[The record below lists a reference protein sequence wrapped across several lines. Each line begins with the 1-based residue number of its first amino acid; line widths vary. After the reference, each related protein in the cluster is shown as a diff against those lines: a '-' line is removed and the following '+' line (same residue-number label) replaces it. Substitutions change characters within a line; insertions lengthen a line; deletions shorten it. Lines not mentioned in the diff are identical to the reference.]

1 MNRSRSPPKNR
12 QQKGKAPGVTFPFG
26 IDQNTLTEAE
36 INKLLEITSEKSL
49 KQIARETERMAGENM
64 HGSNMVKGDMK
75 ITLQEI
81 EDFMKEISQFKA
93 HKVTKKELRQ
103 YLDAF
108 PQPAQQEEVQPVGRR
123 RKDEPPKED
132 PEKARKNDVNFLM
145 NGKNELEVQEL
156 YDLLAT
162 TQIEEFDAVEEA
174 FKLLDVNNEG
184 HLTVDCFKNI
194 FEKLK
199 LGTIAASDV
208 EIFKE
213 VADFDNDGLI
223 SLDDFRKILTYTPGD
238 NDELIPQP
246 SPAKAE

>member
-1 MNRSRSPPKNR
+1 MRKTSRSPPKDKRNP
-12 QQKGKAPGVTFPFG
+12 QQMGVSFPFG
-26 IDQNTLTEAE
+26 IDQNTLSEEE
-36 INKLLEITSEKSL
+36 INKLLQITSEKSL
-49 KQIARETERMAGENM
+49 LAIAAETEKMAGENKA
-64 HGSNMVKGDMK
+64 GSNMVKGSMK

-81 EDFMKEISQFKA
+81 EEFMREISAFKA
-93 HKVTKKELRQ
+93 CKVTKKELRQ

-108 PQPAQQEEVQPVGRR
+108 PQPQVQEEPVPQTRAQ
-123 RKDEPPKED
+123 KNAPPKED
-132 PEKARKNDVNFLM
+132 PEKVRKQEVNFLM
-145 NGKNELEVQEL
+145 NNKNELEAQEL
-156 YDLLAT
+156 YDLLSN

-184 HLTVDCFKNI
+184 HLTVDTFKNI

-238 NDELIPQP
+238 AEGLIPQ
-246 SPAKAE
+246 E

>member
-93 HKVTKKELRQ
+93 HKVTKKELR
-103 YLDAF
+103 
-108 PQPAQQEEVQPVGRR
+108 
-123 RKDEPPKED
+123 
-132 PEKARKNDVNFLM
+132 
-145 NGKNELEVQEL
+145 
-156 YDLLAT
+156 
-162 TQIEEFDAVEEA
+162 
-174 FKLLDVNNEG
+174 
-184 HLTVDCFKNI
+184 
-194 FEKLK
+194 
-199 LGTIAASDV
+199 
-208 EIFKE
+208 
-213 VADFDNDGLI
+213 
-223 SLDDFRKILTYTPGD
+223 
-238 NDELIPQP
+238 
-246 SPAKAE
+246 